1 VAETNKEANEMKSRF
16 FGLGAIIASTSQGRA
31 SALGM
36 PKMDLG
42 LAANEIRTDDD
53 RKKSSADKGQAGF
66 GFGGLQFC
74 GSPDTVVK
82 QIAEFHELTGV
93 GVLDV
98 SFGGAGLTPEEA
110 QRSFRLFS
118 SEVLP
123 RIRSIGAETSARA
136 EGSAAAK

>member
-1 VAETNKEANEMKSRF
+1 
-16 FGLGAIIASTSQGRA
+16 
-31 SALGM
+31 M
-36 PKMDLG
+36 PAMDLG
-42 LAANEIRTDDD
+42 SAP
-53 RKKSSADKGQAGF
+53 KKVGSDVDGKNSVADKGQAGF

-110 QRSFRLFS
+110 QRSFRLFA

-123 RIRSIGAETSARA
+123 RIRSIGAETSVRA
-136 EGSAAAK
+136 SSSPAK